1 MTYSLY
7 CNICRSLFE
16 KDKLLFSMLL
26 CVNLLQHEGKI
37 SEKDWRFLL
46 TGGDSPF
53 LLTKRL
59 YALVLARYELRVYTV
74 HVR

>member
-1 MTYSLY
+1 
-7 CNICRSLFE
+7 
-16 KDKLLFSMLL
+16 MLL